1 MDRNELN
8 DRYFDWLCDIV
19 VPFGCYRLLAY
30 LHGIDFTYTI
40 PMDGNRAE
48 DGIEMRYRFA
58 SDEGYDYRIVANYI
72 DDRPCSV
79 LEMLVALAVRCEEH
93 IMYDPDMGDRTCV
106 WFWEMISSLG
116 LDSMSDEYFDEG
128 QVEDVIEHF
137 LNRDYEPNGKGGLF
151 TVTHASRDMRN
162 IEIYYQM
169 HAYLED
175 KNL

>member
-8 DRYFDWLCDIV
+8 DRYFDWLCDTIC
-19 VPFGCYRLLAY
+19 GLGYYNLLAY
-30 LHGIDFTYTI
+30 LHGVDFTYTI

-58 SDEGYDYRIVANYI
+58 SDEGYDYRIVASYI

-93 IMYDPDMGDRTCV
+93 IMFDPDMGDRTCQ
-106 WFWEMISSLG
+106 WFWEMITSLG
-116 LDSMSDEYFDEG
+116 LDSMTDECFDEG
-128 QVEDVIEHF
+128 QVNYILERF
-137 LNRDYEPNGKGGLF
+137 LNRDYEPNGEGGLF
-151 TVTHASRDMRN
+151 TVKHASRDMRN